1 VAFNSVT
8 TGSGGTS
15 KPYFAWNGWRAVTLV
30 VFSENAAHISPDR
43 GDMPCLTVEVE
54 VYASGG
60 SQRIVMTN
68 SVSGGG
74 VVYSGSYNPAGTAD
88 LTSARYANKKSLTK
102 AVVAGDSY
110 YVGIVCDDASSGVGF
125 YRDTSGTT
133 YLVRSDNATD
143 STWTGDLRSTTWYNT
158 IPAAPTLNSAVDSL
172 TFGAVDLA
180 WTAGAD
186 GGTAITGY
194 RVEWSTDSFATLAG
208 SIADTG
214 STATTRTI
222 TGLTSGQSYQFR
234 VAAINAVSNAFSGQ
248 PASIRSNVISSTP
261 TSYGSRFSGSSF
273 VAIQAAKR
281 YDQGSGQWVS
291 LTSAKRYNAA
301 TSSWVNIT

>member
-1 VAFNSVT
+1 MAFNSVN
-8 TGSGGTS
+8 TGGSGTS
-15 KPYFAWNGWRAVTLV
+15 KPYFLTSGWRATTL
-30 VFSENAAHISPDR
+30 FIISENAAHISPDR
-43 GDMPCLTVEVE
+43 GDMPCQTVEVE

-60 SQRIVMTN
+60 SQRIQISN
-68 SVSGGG
+68 NGYGGSTI
-74 VVYSGSYNPAGTAD
+74 YSGSYNPAGDAND
-88 LTSARYANKKSLTK
+88 TSARYATTKSLVKSVIADT
-102 AVVAGDSY
+102 SY
-110 YVGIVCDDASSGVGF
+110 YVGIIADSSSGVGF

-133 YLVRSDNATD
+133 TLYTSTGSVYD
-143 STWTGDLRSTTWYNT
+143 TWTGDLRSEIWYNT
-158 IPAAPTLNSAVDSL
+158 IPAAPTLVSAVDSA
-172 TFGAVDLA
+172 TFGAVDLS

-214 STATTRTI
+214 STATTRTV

-234 VAAINAVSNAFSGQ
+234 IAAINAVSNAHSGQ

-273 VAIQAAKR
+273 VAIQTAKR

-291 LTSAKRYNAA
+291 LTGAKRYNAA